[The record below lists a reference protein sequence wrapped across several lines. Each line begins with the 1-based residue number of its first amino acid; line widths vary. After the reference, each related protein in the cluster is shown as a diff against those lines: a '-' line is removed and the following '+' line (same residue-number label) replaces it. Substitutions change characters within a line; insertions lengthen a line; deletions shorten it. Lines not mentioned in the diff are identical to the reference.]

1 MKDKSSRHKSFLDS
15 YNKVRKQLPPNEKII
30 RPKNEF
36 RRERFDW
43 RNEIDKLNKNNENNE
58 SEE

>member
-1 MKDKSSRHKSFLDS
+1 MKMKVERDHWELEESRRI
-15 YNKVRKQLPPNEKII
+15 RKNMPPNEKII

-43 RNEIDKLNKNNENNE
+43 RKEVENHENEENEDY
-58 SEE
+58 

>member
-1 MKDKSSRHKSFLDS
+1 MKIERDHWELEESRRI
-15 YNKVRKQLPPNEKII
+15 RKKMPPNEKII

-43 RNEIDKLNKNNENNE
+43 RKEVENNENEENE
-58 SEE
+58 DY

>member
-1 MKDKSSRHKSFLDS
+1 MKMKIERDHWELEESRM
-15 YNKVRKQLPPNEKII
+15 VRKKMPPSGKII

-43 RNEIDKLNKNNENNE
+43 RKEIENQENEGNDDE
-58 SEE
+58 